1 MAGEIYQL
9 LYVSKE
15 SSSLSD
21 SDYESILRAS
31 RKNNARD
38 NITGFLACLPNG
50 AILQML
56 EGEKATVQQKYQHI
70 AKDTRHKESK
80 IVFESKCDERQFHGW
95 SMGFRKVPESEAAKI
110 PGYIDLGDGKLL
122 ANVGDGP
129 SVVMLLKAI
138 FAATTAG
145 K

>member
-1 MAGEIYQL
+1 MAGGIYQL
-9 LYVSKE
+9 LYVSQE
-15 SSSLSD
+15 SSPLSD
-21 SDYESILRAS
+21 SDYESILRVS

-56 EGEKATVQQKYQHI
+56 EGEKTAVQQKYQHI
-70 AKDTRHKESK
+70 AKDTRHKDSK
-80 IVFESKCDERQFHGW
+80 VVFESNCDERQFFGW
-95 SMGFRKVPESEAAKI
+95 AMGFRKVSDSEAAKI
-110 PGYIDLGDGKLL
+110 PGFVDLSDSKVL

-138 FAATTAG
+138 FAATTAQ